1 MKKYVVYFMLFTYLT
16 SFCEVRQIVKLPNL
30 VEHYIKHKMANHD
43 MSVYAFFK
51 MHYLDKQ
58 IKDQD
63 YKEDMNLPFKTH
75 DNFTSFFTLNIPPE
89 KPSLN
94 ILRQAIYVHYLASFS
109 YSEKFYPSI
118 FQKIWEPPKI

>member
-1 MKKYVVYFMLFTYLT
+1 MLFTYLT
-16 SFCEVRQIVKLPNL
+16 SFCEVRQFVKLPNL

-58 IKDQD
+58 IKDRD
-63 YKEDMNLPFKTH
+63 YKEDMSLPFKMH
-75 DNFTSFFTLNIPPE
+75 DNFTSFLTLNIPPE

-94 ILRQAIYVHYLASFS
+94 ILRQAIYVEYLTSFS